1 MPSAFV
7 LDPFIE
13 LGRRFVKQEETGSAE
28 ERADSSYLS
37 SDWWLQ
43 DRQLQWTAIL
53 SRPRVVILGEA
64 GSGKTREMLE
74 RARRLAADGQA
85 AYFIRLDELAGTN
98 LDAVLT
104 PESYIAFQSDLNS
117 GQPVS
122 LFLDSVDEAKLISPA
137 SFRTAL
143 KHLRSGIPVHAV
155 QRVRIYLSTRIS
167 AWNADV
173 ELPMLRDLF
182 GSGPKLQKVT
192 SGEDENDGGAMSR
205 PTAADWE
212 VFKIAAL
219 DREQV
224 AKLAAASGIP
234 DTNEFLRSIDASH
247 AWEFARRPSDVK
259 PLARYWAKYRRLGTL
274 TDLIEFDVTQKL
286 RESRTEADTL
296 LSDEDARVGAETLAA
311 AAVLC
316 HAPAISLPASNT
328 PDALEGRACLP
339 ADSWTGNKQAA
350 LLDRPIFDEAHVGK
364 VRFHHRRV
372 REYLGARWIE
382 RQMHAGCPL
391 HELEDIF
398 FDRVAGVRVMRD
410 SLAPVAAWLCG
421 GDRAW
426 NGFMRK
432 WVRETRPEIVLRYGD
447 PHALTPQFRR
457 ELLQDLVARAKSARH
472 LWLSSDEAT
481 LSRFGHE
488 EIGPDLAAVAS
499 DTTLAGDLRSAAL
512 DIIRL
517 CGLKNCT
524 QQTLA
529 IFTDD
534 KEEDRIRVEAGRA
547 LVAIADDTTRAAMAA
562 YLLRRADLDMA
573 LVGIAAEDLW
583 SRTINNRQLVDL
595 LSKIQLRDEIVSG
608 LEWQVV
614 TPMQSKLSAHDA
626 GELAP
631 LVITLLHESPCFP
644 ADRELP
650 PISQKYSW
658 LRPLMRLFAAKM
670 MDGPA
675 LAGSDARLVAECIT
689 LADAPHG
696 GEQSPDPLGIA
707 SKSHPF
713 VRQAYLWRRVELARA
728 QQKREVEGWWDLSF
742 AGNFRLS
749 PTIEDVDWLVAD
761 TRSAPTREDRVLA
774 LRLAWGVAQQA
785 GVPRSIRKA
794 IRLAAMG
801 DDSLTGEY
809 ERLERQQRLRP
820 IRRLQS
826 TVRDSVLQRFWWRR
840 QSDRVRRGV
849 AKWRSR
855 WFLFRNRAK
864 LRQGQLIHVLAKL
877 AREADP
883 ENQGAWAPAKWSG
896 VDKKW
901 GERTRAAA
909 RTGCKRAWRQYTP
922 QLPHEK
928 TPQNRTSY
936 EVIVGLAGIQAEWTD
951 GELDFE
957 KLTATEVQQLTRYAA
972 EEMNGFP
979 EWFQSLVDSL
989 PAHVGPVL
997 AISTR
1002 GEWTDPHSEHGEPD
1016 VIRKL
1021 TRINCEKLVDVR
1033 DALADCFAAG
1043 DPANAAT
1050 LGPAIS
1056 VMMNCG
1062 QPGHEVLALQAEK
1075 RAIDPVGA
1083 PAIRARWLSVLL
1095 TLRGPAARPHFER
1108 ASSDHKDADLVI
1120 TAVCAYLSG
1129 RLEDR
1134 AARKADSTLTTPILA
1149 WLIPLVYRH
1158 VRPKDDI
1165 HHSGA
1170 YTPSA
1175 RDEAQRLREGL
1186 IDRLAQ
1192 QVDPEVPRILA
1203 DFAIR
1208 PEFATYVDWLRH
1220 ARVEALQRAAD
1231 LSPWQPQQI
1240 RQFAVNY
1247 AKEPVTAHDLFQ
1259 ITLNRVKDVKKEL
1272 EESHSRLRNSIGGDV
1287 KEAELRRWLADRLE
1301 ERARQQFTSPQES
1314 VIADE
1319 QRPDIRV
1326 QHPVAGSIS
1335 IEIKWAT
1342 DWSFNEL
1349 KDALED
1355 QLVARYLRAHNSNHG
1370 ILVLGR
1376 HSLRKNADK
1385 TWASP
1390 SGALDFPG
1398 LQDWLCRRAAELE
1411 TEKMHVKR
1419 IEVVTLYFEP
1429 N

>member
-1 MPSAFV
+1 MPAAFLPDHFV
-7 LDPFIE
+7 E
-13 LGRRFVKQEETGSAE
+13 LGRRFVKQEETGSPE
-28 ERADSSYLS
+28 EQADSSYLS
-37 SDWWLQ
+37 GDWWLQ
-43 DRQLQWTAIL
+43 DKHLQWPGIL
-53 SRPRVVILGEA
+53 SRHRVVILGEA
-64 GSGKTREMLE
+64 GTGKTWEMIE
-74 RARRLAADGQA
+74 QSRRLAADGQA
-85 AYFIRLDELAGTN
+85 AYFIRLDELAGAN

-104 PESYIAFQSDLNS
+104 PESYIALQTDLKL

-143 KHLRSGIPVHAV
+143 KHLRNGIPGHALE
-155 QRVRIYLSTRIS
+155 RIKIYLSTRIS

-192 SGEDENDGGAMSR
+192 SDQDKNKGGAMSR
-205 PTAADWE
+205 AAAADWE

-219 DREQV
+219 NREQV
-224 AKLAAASGIP
+224 AKLAGASGIP
-234 DTNEFLRSIDASH
+234 DTNEFLRSIDAAH

-286 RESRTEADTL
+286 REPRTEADTL

-316 HAPAISLPASNT
+316 HAPAIRLPASDT
-328 PDALEGRACLP
+328 QDALDGRACLP
-339 ADSWTGNKQAA
+339 ADWWTGNKHAA

-372 REYLGARWIE
+372 REYLAARWIE

-398 FDRVAGVRVMRD
+398 FDRIAGVRVMRD
-410 SLAPVAAWLCG
+410 SLAPVAAWLCA
-421 GDRAW
+421 GDSAW

-447 PHALTPQFRR
+447 PHALSAQFRR

-481 LSRFGHE
+481 LGRFGHE
-488 EIGPDLAAVAS
+488 DIGPDLAAVAS

-524 QQTLA
+524 QQALA
-529 IFTDD
+529 IFTDN

-562 YLLRRADLDMA
+562 YLLGRADIDMP
-573 LVGIAAEDLW
+573 LVGIAAENLW
-583 SRTINNRQLVDL
+583 PRAINNRQLVDL
-595 LSKIQLRDEIVSG
+595 LSNVQLTGEAVSG

-614 TPMQSKLSAHDA
+614 TPMQSKLSVHGAR
-626 GELAP
+626 ELAP
-631 LVITLLHESPCFP
+631 LVIALLRESPCFP

-670 MDGPA
+670 MDAPA

-707 SKSHPF
+707 SKSHPL
-713 VRQAYLWRRVELARA
+713 VREAYLWRRVELARA
-728 QQKREVEGWWDLSF
+728 QQKRKVEGWWDLSF
-742 AGNFRLS
+742 AGNYRLS

-761 TRSAPTREDRVLA
+761 TRSAPTQEDRVLA

-794 IRLAAMG
+794 IRLAAMV
-801 DDSLTGEY
+801 DDSLAREY
-809 ERLERQQRLRP
+809 ERLARQQRLRP
-820 IRRLQS
+820 IRRLQFA
-826 TVRDSVLQRFWWRR
+826 VKDSVLQSFWWRR
-840 QSDRVRRGV
+840 QSDRVHQSV

-864 LRQGQLIHVLAKL
+864 LRQGQLVHVLASL

-883 ENQGAWAPAKWSG
+883 ESRGTWAPAKWTG
-896 VDKKW
+896 VEKKW

-909 RTGCKRAWRQYTP
+909 RTGCKRSWRRYTP

-928 TPQNRTSY
+928 TPKNRTSH
-936 EVIVGLAGIQAEWTD
+936 EVIAGLAGIQAEWTD
-951 GELDFE
+951 GELDFD
-957 KLTATEVQQLTRYAA
+957 KITATEVQQLTRYAA
-972 EEMNGFP
+972 EELNGFP
-979 EWFQSLVDSL
+979 EWFQSLVDSR
-989 PAHVGPVL
+989 PAQVGPVL
-997 AISTR
+997 GICIR
-1002 GEWTDPHSEHGEPD
+1002 GEWTDRNSEHGEPD

-1043 DPANAAT
+1043 HPANVAT

-1056 VMMNCG
+1056 VMLNCG
-1062 QPGHEVLALQAEK
+1062 QPGHDVLTLQAEK

-1095 TLRGPAARPHFER
+1095 TLRGPAARPQFER
-1108 ASSDHKDADLVI
+1108 VSADHKDADLVI

-1129 RLEDR
+1129 RLEER
-1134 AARKADSTLTTPILA
+1134 AARKAYSTLTTPVLE
-1149 WLIPLVYRH
+1149 WLIRLVYRH
-1158 VRPKDDI
+1158 VQPKDDI

-1186 IDRLAQ
+1186 IERLAQ
-1192 QVDPEVPRILA
+1192 QVDPEVPRILV
-1203 DFAIR
+1203 DFATR
-1208 PEFATYVDWLRH
+1208 PEFATHVDWLRH
-1220 ARVEALQRAAD
+1220 ARVECLQRAAD
-1231 LSPWQPQQI
+1231 LSPWQAQQI
-1240 RQFAVNY
+1240 RHFAANY

-1259 ITLNRVKDVKKEL
+1259 ITVNRLRDIQKEL
-1272 EESHSRLRNSIGGDV
+1272 EESDTRLRNSIAADV
-1287 KEAELRRWLADRLE
+1287 KESELRRWIADRLD
-1301 ERARQQFTSPQES
+1301 ERARRQFTAPQES
-1314 VIADE
+1314 VITDE

-1326 QHPVAGSIS
+1326 QHPVAGSVS
-1335 IEIKWAT
+1335 LEIKWAT
-1342 DWSFNEL
+1342 DWSFNDL

-1355 QLVARYLRAHNSNHG
+1355 QLVTRYLRAHNSNHG

-1376 HSLRKNADK
+1376 HARRKDADK
-1385 TWASP
+1385 TWSSP
-1390 SGALDFPG
+1390 DGPLDFNG
-1398 LQDWLCRRAAELE
+1398 LLAWLSRRAQELE
-1411 TEKMHVKR
+1411 AEKMHVKR
-1419 IEVVTLYFEP
+1419 IEVITLNFGP